1 MKTRNLIIAG
11 LVAAGLSIGI
21 GAQANEE
28 KEQEIKASDVPAAV
42 QKSAENEAK
51 SGKIVRWEK
60 EGDSYEAVVEKKNGK
75 QVGIKMNAEGKVLS
89 KHSESKEQQEK
100 KY

>member
-1 MKTRNLIIAG
+1 MKTRNVLIAG
-11 LVAAGLSIGI
+11 LVAAALSIGI

-28 KEQEIKASDVPAAV
+28 KEQEIKASDVPAVV

-60 EGDSYEAVVEKKNGK
+60 EGDNYEAVVEKKNGK

-89 KHSESKEQQEK
+89 KHSETKEQQEK

>member
-51 SGKIVRWEK
+51 NGKIVRWEK